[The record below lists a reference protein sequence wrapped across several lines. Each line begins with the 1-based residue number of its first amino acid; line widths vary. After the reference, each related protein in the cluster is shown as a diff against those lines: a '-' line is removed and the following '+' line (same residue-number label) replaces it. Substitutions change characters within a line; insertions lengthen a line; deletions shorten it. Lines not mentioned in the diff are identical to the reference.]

1 MNDRLRLAELLAVR
15 LCHDLSGP
23 LGTLMGSLEMVNE
36 EPDAHEEALS
46 LATEVATGL
55 ARRIRLLRA
64 AWGGPAPSLRVA
76 DLQALSEGLPQGKR
90 VTVRLDDLVQSGEFR
105 PNAARSMLN
114 VLMLAAECL
123 PAGGAVAV
131 AGDPADAVVVSL
143 IGSRAAWPAGLAG
156 WMADEGQAWAAIGDQ
171 GSEASRGLQG
181 PLTALIA
188 RAAGMRLGFLMA
200 GKREGAPPIILSPA
214 P

>member
-1 MNDRLRLAELLAVR
+1 
-15 LCHDLSGP
+15 
-23 LGTLMGSLEMVNE
+23 
-36 EPDAHEEALS
+36 
-46 LATEVATGL
+46 
-55 ARRIRLLRA
+55 
-64 AWGGPAPSLRVA
+64 
-76 DLQALSEGLPQGKR
+76 
-90 VTVRLDDLVQSGEFR
+90 
-105 PNAARSMLN
+105 MLN

-188 RAAGMRLGFLMA
+188 RAEGMRLGFLMA
-200 GKREGAPPIILSPA
+200 GKPEGAPPIILSPA